1 MIILEIPEEE
11 KRPIDYAEDE
21 VDFELVIES
30 GLEEVAVID
39 EVDNRLCDEE
49 DDSEDESKV
58 VQTSEL

>member
-1 MIILEIPEEE
+1 MIPEEE
-11 KRPIDYAEDE
+11 EWPIDYAENE

-30 GLEEVAVID
+30 GLEEVAVIN

-58 VQTSEL
+58 VQSSEL

>member
-1 MIILEIPEEE
+1 MIPEEE
-11 KRPIDYAEDE
+11 ERPIDYTEDE

-39 EVDNRLCDEE
+39 EIDNRLCDEE
-49 DDSEDESKV
+49 DDSEDEFKV

>member
-1 MIILEIPEEE
+1 MLGIPEEE
-11 KRPIDYAEDE
+11 EWPIDYAEDE

-39 EVDNRLCDEE
+39 EIDNRFCDEE

-58 VQTSEL
+58 VQSSEL

>member
-1 MIILEIPEEE
+1 MIPEEE
-11 KRPIDYAEDE
+11 EWPIDYAEDE

-39 EVDNRLCDEE
+39 EIDNRFCDEE